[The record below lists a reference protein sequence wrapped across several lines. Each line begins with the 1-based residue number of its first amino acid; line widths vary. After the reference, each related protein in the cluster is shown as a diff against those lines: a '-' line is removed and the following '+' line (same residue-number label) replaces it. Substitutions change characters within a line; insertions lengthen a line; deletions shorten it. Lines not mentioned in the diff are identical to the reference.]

1 MIQTLTLEFEEG
13 TVRVFVQILAL
24 EKQTYVYV
32 GMGSL
37 DSMSVAVPGIGQEE
51 VCFLSMGALLLC
63 RLMMFDKVSQ
73 ILQTTPPASTIVL
86 SSREMNADSK
96 RLSDML
102 CRKSGTS
109 VVASYNIPPQDASV
123 TESMKQQIFAALV
136 KHIC

>member
-13 TVRVFVQILAL
+13 TVRVFVQILEL

-51 VCFLSMGALLLC
+51 
-63 RLMMFDKVSQ
+63 
-73 ILQTTPPASTIVL
+73 TTPPASTIVL

-109 VVASYNIPPQDASV
+109 VVASYNIPPQDASI

>member
-1 MIQTLTLEFEEG
+1 LHLDRKRTGKLNPGSVSLKRLNMIQTLTLEFEEG
-13 TVRVFVQILAL
+13 TVRVFVQILEL

-51 VCFLSMGALLLC
+51 
-63 RLMMFDKVSQ
+63 
-73 ILQTTPPASTIVL
+73 TTPPASTIVL

-109 VVASYNIPPQDASV
+109 VVASYNIPPQDASI